1 MRSKPRCSECDDP
14 FEPDVR
20 SRAHQKTCSGE
31 CREARRARLARER
44 RWKDIEKTRKKE
56 CKRQQRC
63 RNGGVDPE
71 APGEVP
77 TTPAVTEPGPV
88 SRAGFEADVVDI
100 LGKILRRR
108 SAIPPGVSRA
118 GFERQTIG
126 MLRELAGRGPP
137 RQPVTPVC
145 HAQA

>member
-1 MRSKPRCSECDDP
+1 MKSKPRCSECDAP

-20 SRAHQKTCSGE
+20 SRAHQKTCGSECGE
-31 CREARRARLARER
+31 LRRSRLARER
-44 RWKDIEKTRKKE
+44 RWKDIEGTRKKE
-56 CKRQQRC
+56 CKRQRRS

-71 APGEVP
+71 APGEAP
-77 TTPAVTEPGPV
+77 ESPAVTAPGPL
-88 SRAGFEADVVDI
+88 SRAGFEADVVDF
-100 LGKILRRR
+100 LGKIFKRR
-108 SAIPPGVSRA
+108 SAMPPGVSRA

-137 RQPVTPVC
+137 RQPVTLAC

>member
-1 MRSKPRCSECDDP
+1 MRSKPRCSECDEQ

-88 SRAGFEADVVDI
+88 SRAGFE
-100 LGKILRRR
+100 
-108 SAIPPGVSRA
+108 
-118 GFERQTIG
+118 RQTLG
-126 MLRELAGRGPP
+126 MLRELVGRGPP
-137 RQPVTPVC
+137 RQPVTPGC

>member
-1 MRSKPRCSECDDP
+1 MKSKPRCSECDEQ

-20 SRAHQKTCSGE
+20 SRAHQQTCSGE
-31 CREARRARLARER
+31 CRAVRRARLARER
-44 RWKDIEKTRKKE
+44 RCKDIEKARKKE
-56 CKRQQRC
+56 RERQRRW

-71 APGEVP
+71 APGEAP

-100 LGKILRRR
+100 LGKILKRR
-108 SAIPPGVSRA
+108 SAMPPGVSRA
-118 GFERQTIG
+118 GFERQTLG

-137 RQPVTPVC
+137 RRCVTPVC
-145 HAQA
+145 HAPA